1 MKTKVGSYLLFLF
14 SPSIVFQLFVALI
27 LFQKYG
33 PRGRSICPQRIQC
46 GTLRCIIVGR
56 SVLDMSGLSF
66 AEEE

>member
-1 MKTKVGSYLLFLF
+1 MRTKVGSYLLFLF
-14 SPSIVFQLFVALI
+14 SPSIVFQLFVALRNM
-27 LFQKYG
+27 G
-33 PRGRSICPQRIQC
+33 RPREGGAFAPQRIQC